1 MKQRKR
7 VFGLSA
13 AALLVVGIPVALN
26 SPLPWLAL
34 VVIAAGFACLWQSSR
49 YWFERVAKLFVVVL
63 GVAFITFMA
72 IRTLPGDPALIKA
85 GPGATEEQLEIIRE
99 ELGLNSPLPVQ
110 FGIFLRNTFTGDFG
124 VSYAFNTPVSELLQ
138 QRMPKS
144 LVIMVYAQ
152 LLALGI
158 AIPLGVWCAYRSGG
172 AFDRIANTT
181 AFGLLS
187 VPNYIIG
194 VVLVFVFALNFGW
207 FRATFTDNEF
217 FLKAYFLP
225 AITLAL
231 GQLAGYMRL
240 LRSDMMG
247 TLQNDFVTMAR
258 AKGMSTSYIL
268 FRHAFRPSTFSLI
281 TAAAIQVGALI
292 GGTLIVEQ
300 IFAIPGM
307 GNLIVEA
314 IFRRDY
320 PVVQIC
326 VVILAT
332 AFVLI
337 NFFVDVAYAW
347 LDPRVKAARALA

>member
-1 MKQRKR
+1 VKQRKR
-7 VFGLSA
+7 MFGLA
-13 AALLVVGIPVALN
+13 AAVLLIVGIPVALN
-26 SPLPWLAL
+26 SPIAWIVF

-63 GVAFITFMA
+63 GVALITFGA

-85 GPGATEEQLEIIRE
+85 GPGATPEQLVIISK
-99 ELGLNSPLPVQ
+99 ELGLDKPVPVQ
-110 FGIFLRNTFTGDFG
+110 FGIFLRDTFTGDFG
-124 VSYAFNTPVSELLQ
+124 VSYAFNTPVSELLT
-138 QRMPKS
+138 QRLPKS
-144 LVIMVYAQ
+144 LVIMLYAQ
-152 LLALGI
+152 FLALGI
-158 AIPLGVWCAYRSGG
+158 AIPVGVWCAYRAGG
-172 AFDRIANTT
+172 AFDRIATTT

-194 VVLVFVFALNFGW
+194 VLLVFVFALRFGW

-217 FLKAYFLP
+217 FLKTYFLP
-225 AITLAL
+225 SITLAL
-231 GQLAGYMRL
+231 GQLAGYLRL
-240 LRSDMMG
+240 LRSDMIN

-258 AKGMSTSYIL
+258 AKGMSTGYIL

-281 TAAAIQVGALI
+281 TSAAIQVGALI

-314 IFRRDY
+314 IFRRDF

-326 VVILAT
+326 VVLLAT
-332 AFVLI
+332 AFVLV